1 MDIAEF
7 KRDLFAV
14 TCDMQRMLHDTMVPV
29 CQQRDLTLQQFHVLL
44 ELTRTPGLTAG
55 EASDRAGILR
65 TNFSA
70 VCHKLETRGLVE
82 RRRSAVDKRAF
93 ELQLTEAG
101 RALLLDVDAEVRRRY
116 GSAFESESPET
127 FETIIAGFRA
137 LNAFTAKLRG

>member
-1 MDIAEF
+1 MDINEF
-7 KRDLFAV
+7 KRAFFDVA
-14 TCDMQRMLHDTMVPV
+14 CDMQKLLHDLVAPA
-29 CQQRDLTLQQFHVLL
+29 CQRNGLTLQQMHVLV
-44 ELTRTPGLTAG
+44 ELVSAPGQTSTQLS
-55 EASDRAGILR
+55 ERAGILR
-65 TNFSA
+65 TNFSS
-70 VCHKLETRGLVE
+70 VCHKLEERGLVE

>member
-1 MDIAEF
+1 M
-7 KRDLFAV
+7 
-14 TCDMQRMLHDTMVPV
+14 
-29 CQQRDLTLQQFHVLL
+29 
-44 ELTRTPGLTAG
+44 
-55 EASDRAGILR
+55 
-65 TNFSA
+65 
-70 VCHKLETRGLVE
+70 CHKLEARGLVE